1 MTYAEI
7 NELIE
12 GIKLP
17 YAYYQFPEG
26 TGQAP
31 PFICFYYPN
40 RDDVFADN
48 VNYKKKEVLAIELY
62 TTIKDF
68 ETETAVE
75 SALTGAGFSFSKNSS
90 RIDSE
95 SMWQITYETEVYIDG

>member
-7 NELIE
+7 DKLIE
-12 GIKLP
+12 DIKLP

-48 VNYKKKEVLAIELY
+48 ANYKKKEVLVIELY
-62 TTIKDF
+62 TRYKDF
-68 ETETAVE
+68 KKETAVE
-75 SALTGAGFSFSKNSS
+75 SALTGVGFSFSKNSS

-95 SMWQITYETEVYIDG
+95 SMWQTTFETEVYIDG

>member
-7 NELIE
+7 DELIE
-12 GIKLP
+12 SFKLP

-31 PFICFYYPN
+31 PFICFYCPN

-48 VNYKKKEVLAIELY
+48 ANYKKKEVLIIELY
-62 TTIKDF
+62 TAYKDF
-68 ETETAVE
+68 TTETAVE
-75 SALTGAGFSFSKNSS
+75 TALTSAGFSFSKNSS